1 MNRML
6 HSLSD
11 QTIRLVV
18 YATAIVVS
26 ALVGFIILN
35 PGVFRISGGL
45 DVSYAPPFHAFLN
58 GTVAVLLVLGYIAIR
73 QRRITLHR
81 TLMVSAFILSTL
93 FLISYVIYHTQKAE
107 PVYFTGTGLVR
118 GIYLFILV
126 THIVLAAV
134 IVPLALFA
142 IVRAWRNEV
151 ARHRQIARWTL
162 PLWIYVAV
170 TGVLVYVM
178 LYAWR

>member
-1 MNRML
+1 MNRLL
-6 HSLSD
+6 HSFSY
-11 QTIRLVV
+11 QTIRLAI

-35 PGVFRISGGL
+35 PGIFRIGGGL

-58 GTVAVLLVLGYIAIR
+58 GTVAVLLVVGYAAIR

-81 TLMVSAFILSTL
+81 TMMVSAFVLSTL
-93 FLISYVIYHTQKAE
+93 FLISYIVYHTQKAE

-118 GIYLFILV
+118 GVYLFVLV

-134 IVPLALFA
+134 IVPLALFT
-142 IVRAWRNEV
+142 IVRAWRKEF

-162 PLWIYVAV
+162 PLWVYVAV